1 MKTKIRII
9 IVLLFLF
16 IPVFSTITL
25 QNFLPE
31 SFLEIRYPVKVE
43 KPNQINM
50 QSIKNLRLYIDYKNN
65 KFLSAFKAA
74 CIQLKN
80 YIYLYIAPYR
90 INDAYI
96 WSDIY
101 GYYPVDTVKR
111 YFKDVNNLSASNE
124 VISELESIQ
133 ELLAK
138 KNIKFVVVK
147 APAKIQLLPGGIK
160 NIFYEIENTDNKK
173 AFNNE
178 KKDFFIDF
186 EKIHKKIFLEPDQ
199 VFSKLGFH
207 WNHYASCFFSNEIL
221 LQINNQSQINCE
233 NFELKKAYMTDI
245 DIFMMHPFFNINSFL
260 PELKYP
266 KLSMNTITELPKIA
280 IIGDSFV
287 DQIIYNLI
295 NSTKPGNVKNIT
307 FYDYFSVRKKINIDG
322 SYNRSDIVRDTN
334 FLKEIESNQVIVLVL
349 SDGNYPR
356 TLHTGSFYG
365 FHTYLRE
372 NYAF

>member
-178 KKDFFIDF
+178 KKRFF
-186 EKIHKKIFLEPDQ
+186 
-199 VFSKLGFH
+199 
-207 WNHYASCFFSNEIL
+207 Y
-221 LQINNQSQINCE
+221 
-233 NFELKKAYMTDI
+233 
-245 DIFMMHPFFNINSFL
+245 
-260 PELKYP
+260 
-266 KLSMNTITELPKIA
+266 
-280 IIGDSFV
+280 
-287 DQIIYNLI
+287 
-295 NSTKPGNVKNIT
+295 
-307 FYDYFSVRKKINIDG
+307 
-322 SYNRSDIVRDTN
+322 
-334 FLKEIESNQVIVLVL
+334 
-349 SDGNYPR
+349 
-356 TLHTGSFYG
+356 
-365 FHTYLRE
+365 
-372 NYAF
+372 